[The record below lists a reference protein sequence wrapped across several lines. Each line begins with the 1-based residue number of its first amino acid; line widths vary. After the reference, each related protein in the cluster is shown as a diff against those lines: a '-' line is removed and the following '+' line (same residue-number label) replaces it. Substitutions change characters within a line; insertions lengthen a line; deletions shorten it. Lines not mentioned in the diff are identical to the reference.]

1 MTLPP
6 AIDWRDAGIGP
17 GIDVPPDRR
26 VTRDNWRLYPY
37 SRWAFQ
43 HTRELV
49 PSRALQPSP
58 TPRALPVRPVSLDD
72 VCFVDDDQ
80 RPISWSA
87 FEEQTYCDAMLVLHR
102 GAIIHES
109 YRNGMRPETPH
120 HGFSI
125 SKSFVGL
132 LAEILIDEG
141 IVEASAPVT
150 FYLPE
155 LAASAFAP
163 ATVRHLLD
171 MTDGVAFDEN
181 YSNPDAKVHHYSAN
195 YWTPAAAQGGARNAL
210 TQMADRAHPSGR
222 GFAYRTPV
230 ADALAWVLTRVT
242 DQRLSDLFAAR
253 LWHLAGCADDGHF
266 LLDVAGDE
274 IAASGLN
281 ATARDLARLALLIID
296 GAAIPAAA
304 RKSITGG
311 GDRALF
317 AASDHAERSAGSYR
331 SQWWV
336 AHDAAASIAA
346 LGVFGQR
353 LHIDMDTGLII
364 VRYGSHPL
372 ASNRHTDGLH
382 RRAIEAL
389 RRHLA

>member
-6 AIDWRDAGIGP
+6 AVDWREAGIGP
-17 GIDVPPDRR
+17 GINVPRDRR

-49 PSRALQPSP
+49 PSRALSPSA
-58 TPRALPVRPVSLDD
+58 TPRTLPQRIVSLDD
-72 VCFVDDDQ
+72 VTFADDDQ
-80 RPISWSA
+80 RPICWSD
-87 FEEQTYCDAMLVLHR
+87 FEEKTYCDAMLVLHH

-132 LAEILIDEG
+132 LAEILIADG
-141 IVEASAPVT
+141 SLDAEAPATAYV
-150 FYLPE
+150 PE
-155 LAASAFAP
+155 LSASAFAQ

-181 YSNPDAKVHHYSAN
+181 YGNPDAQVHHYSAN

-210 TQMADRAHPSGR
+210 TRMTDRAHLPGQ

-230 ADALAWVLTRVT
+230 ADALAWMLVRATG
-242 DQRLSDLFAAR
+242 QRLSDLFAAR
-253 LWHLAGCADDGHF
+253 LWHSAGCADDGHF

-296 GAAIPAAA
+296 GPTIPGAA
-304 RKSITGG
+304 RASITGG

-317 AASDHAERSAGSYR
+317 AASDYAERSSGSYR

-336 AHDAAASIAA
+336 AHDAVSSIAA

>member
-1 MTLPP
+1 MILPA
-6 AIDWRDAGIGP
+6 AIDWREAGIGP
-17 GIDVPPDRR
+17 GIDVPHDRR
-26 VTRDNWRLYPY
+26 VTRDNWRLYPF

-43 HTRELV
+43 NTRELV

-58 TPRALPVRPVSLDD
+58 TPRALPVQPVSLDD
-72 VCFVDDDQ
+72 IVFADDDQ
-80 RPISWSA
+80 RPISWSE
-87 FEEQTYCDAMLVLHR
+87 FEERTYCDAMLVLHR

-109 YRNGMRPETPH
+109 YRNGMRPDTPH

-132 LAEILIDEG
+132 LAEILIGER
-141 IVEASAPVT
+141 IVEADAPVT

-155 LAASAFAP
+155 LGASAFAP

-181 YSNPDAKVHHYSAN
+181 YADPDARVHHYSAN
-195 YWTPAAAQGGARNAL
+195 YWTPAAAQGGARQAL
-210 TQMADRAHPSGR
+210 AQMVDRAHPPGLA
-222 GFAYRTPV
+222 FAYRTPV
-230 ADALAWVLTRVT
+230 ADALAWVLAKATS
-242 DQRLSDLFAAR
+242 QRLTDLFVER
-253 LWHLAGCADDGHF
+253 LWHPAGCADDGHF

-304 RKSITGG
+304 RDSITRG
-311 GDRALF
+311 GDRRLF
-317 AASDHAERSAGSYR
+317 AASDYAERSSGSYR

-336 AHDAAASIAA
+336 AHDTASSIAA

-353 LHIDMDTGLII
+353 LHIDVDTGLIMI
-364 VRYGSHPL
+364 RYSSHPL

-389 RRHLA
+389 RRHLM